1 MISKY
6 DISTKDKIEVSYRD
20 FILYILLQ
28 IGLQP
33 SNKGIYYLRD
43 LILLALQEYN
53 FIENEVKNTDLIN
66 KLANIKHISAANIR
80 TNIDY
85 AFKFKDTTKAEI
97 NFKKIFN
104 FEYDAYYMTAKT
116 ITSFII
122 SLIYSKEKTKQI

>member
-53 FIENEVKNTDLIN
+53 FIENDVNITDLRN
-66 KLANIKHISAANIR
+66 KLSIIKHLSPLTIK
-80 TNIDY
+80 TNIEY
-85 AFKFKDTTKAEI
+85 AFKYRDISKGEK
-97 NFKKIFN
+97 NFKNIFG
-104 FEYDAYYMTAKT
+104 FEYDTYYMTAKT
-116 ITSFII
+116 ITNFII
-122 SLIYSKEKTKQI
+122 SLIYSKEKKQI